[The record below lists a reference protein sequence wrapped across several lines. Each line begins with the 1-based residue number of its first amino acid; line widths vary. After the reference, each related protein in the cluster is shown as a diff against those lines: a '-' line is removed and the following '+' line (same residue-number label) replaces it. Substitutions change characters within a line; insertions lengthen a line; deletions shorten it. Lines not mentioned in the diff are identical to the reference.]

1 MIQNYYDRQIDI
13 YTGEEEKE
21 IRNLFTFGYGGEW
34 YSITQAILWLGNRL
48 RNSQDDDVIIYHTND
63 RESETI
69 LAEGKNLFY
78 DFYLDL
84 TPRDIKY
91 FGYIFAYNESKNE
104 TYVVK
109 GDGVQNVDGKYI
121 FYTAEGKVTI

>member
-1 MIQNYYDRQIDI
+1 MIQNYFDRSIDI
-13 YTGEEEKE
+13 YTGEAEEE
-21 IRNLFTFGYGGEW
+21 IRSLFSFGHNGEW
-34 YSITQAILWLGNRL
+34 YNLSQAILWLGNRL
-48 RNSQDDDVIIYHTND
+48 RDSQDDDVTIYHTND

-69 LAEGKNLFY
+69 LAKGKNLFC

-91 FGYIFAYNESKNE
+91 FGYIFAYNASKNE

-109 GDGVQNVDGKYI
+109 GDGVQAVDGKYI
-121 FYTAEGKVTI
+121 FYAAKGKVTI